1 MKPPEQ
7 FETNRLILRKPC
19 MEDVP
24 AIFSSYA
31 QELEVTRYLLWT
43 PHKNIEETYGVMRIM
58 LKSWDDGS
66 AYSFGIVPKDLN
78 SVIGMIGMH
87 PDRFKVEIG
96 YVLARSYWRK
106 GLVTEAVRA
115 VTSWLLQQPDV
126 YRVFA
131 TCDIENPAS
140 ARVMEK
146 VGMLREGILRRNS
159 IHPSIGNE
167 PRDSLIYAIVK

>member
-1 MKPPEQ
+1 MKPPEK
-7 FETNRLILRKPC
+7 FETECLILRKPC
-19 MEDVP
+19 TEDAL

-31 QELEVTRYLLWT
+31 QDLEVTRYLLWT
-43 PHKNIEETYGVMRIM
+43 PHKNIEETYGILKIM
-58 LKSWDDGS
+58 LKLWEEDS
-66 AYSFGIVPKDLN
+66 AYSFAIVPKDLN
-78 SVIGMIGMH
+78 SVIGMIGVH

-96 YVLARSYWRK
+96 YVLARSHWGK

-115 VTSWLLQQPDV
+115 VTSWLLQQPDI

-131 TCDIENPAS
+131 TCDVENPAS

-146 VGMLREGILRRNS
+146 VGMLREGLLRRNS